1 MFSTFYSNFL
11 PTPLLPGCFLLL
23 FCFLTFPPFT
33 IRHMREIQALHSRQK
48 EEIDCLFTKLG
59 KVAGVCDT
67 AVCVLS
73 KPAANCSSL
82 GRRPGPPCRCAPAR
96 HHTDR
101 QEETT
106 DQKQILQIVQ
116 NQFCTQQQE
125 SATARWAFVH
135 IPLPPVVLTC
145 YSPDCGCVFLF
156 HFN

>member
-1 MFSTFYSNFL
+1 MRKTTPVQSSLPPSPSFFFGRERMRSRVLLLKINVQHFL

-23 FCFLTFPPFT
+23 FCFLTCPPFT

-67 AVCVLS
+67 ALCVLS

-82 GRRPGPPCRCAPAR
+82 GRRPGPSCRCAPAR
-96 HHTDR
+96 HHPDR

-125 SATARWAFVH
+125 SATAR
-135 IPLPPVVLTC
+135 
-145 YSPDCGCVFLF
+145 
-156 HFN
+156 